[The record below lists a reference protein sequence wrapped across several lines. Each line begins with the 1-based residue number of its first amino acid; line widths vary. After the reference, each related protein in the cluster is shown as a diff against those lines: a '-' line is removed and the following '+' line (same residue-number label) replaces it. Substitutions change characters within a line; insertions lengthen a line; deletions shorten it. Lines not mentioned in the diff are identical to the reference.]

1 MKAFWHTFFYQPL
14 YNALIAIVAIIP
26 GHSVGVAIVVL
37 TLVVKGALLPLT
49 AKSSRAQKAMKVL
62 DPEMKAIKERHKD
75 NKEAQAK
82 AMMELYQKHKVT
94 PFSGCLPIIVQL
106 PFIIGLYF
114 VFWKGLSIDPAILY
128 SFVPHP
134 EALNMHFLGLDLAA
148 RSVVLAVLA
157 GATQF
162 VQAWLVS
169 GKTMNEPKEEKKEGA
184 SFQDDFQK
192 SMQIQ
197 MLYILP
203 IMIGFF
209 AYSISAAVA
218 LYWTTSNMLS
228 IAQELYMKR
237 KGRTGMVAKSV

>member
-1 MKAFWHTFFYQPL
+1 MKELWHSLFYQPL
-14 YNALIAIVAIIP
+14 YNALIAIIAFVP
-26 GHSVGVAIVVL
+26 GHSVGVGIIVL
-37 TLVVKGALLPLT
+37 TLMVKGALLPLT
-49 AKSSRAQKAMKVL
+49 AKSSRAQRAMKVL
-62 DPEMKAIKERHKD
+62 DPAMKAIKERHKD

-82 AMMELYQKHKVT
+82 AMMELYKEHKVT
-94 PFSGCLPIIVQL
+94 PFSGCLPILLQL

-114 VFWKGLSIDPAILY
+114 VFWKGLSIDPAIIY

-134 EALNMHFLGLDLAA
+134 ESLNTHFLGLDLAG
-148 RSVVLAVLA
+148 RSILLAVLA

-162 VQAWLVS
+162 GQAWLVS
-169 GKTMNEPKEEKKEGA
+169 GKTTNEPKEEKKEKGES

-203 IMIGFF
+203 IMIGVF

-218 LYWTTSNMLS
+218 LYWTVSNIVS
-228 IAQELYMKR
+228 IAQELYIKR
-237 KGRTGMVAKSV
+237 KVKPDAIG